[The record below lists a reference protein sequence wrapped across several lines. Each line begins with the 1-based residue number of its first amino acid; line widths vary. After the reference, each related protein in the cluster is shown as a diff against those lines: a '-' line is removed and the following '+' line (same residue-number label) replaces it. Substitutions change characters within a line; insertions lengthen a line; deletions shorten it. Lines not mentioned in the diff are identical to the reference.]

1 MTGIG
6 GVPTLQYGPGD
17 VALAHAADES
27 VALDEVLTA
36 AEHSPSS
43 PSRRAVTADAD
54 ARRGRPAINASS
66 ETRGAASERAAG
78 RR

>member
-27 VALDEVLTA
+27 VALDEVHTA
-36 AEHSPSS
+36 A
-43 PSRRAVTADAD
+43 RALAVLAVEMC
-54 ARRGRPAINASS
+54 GH
-66 ETRGAASERAAG
+66 G
-78 RR
+78 